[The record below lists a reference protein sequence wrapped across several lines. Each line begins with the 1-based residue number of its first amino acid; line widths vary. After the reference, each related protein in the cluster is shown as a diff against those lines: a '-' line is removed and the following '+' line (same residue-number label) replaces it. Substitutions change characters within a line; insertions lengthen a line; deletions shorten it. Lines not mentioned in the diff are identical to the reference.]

1 MYDEDI
7 KIGVEVV
14 RKVKEFKYLGE
25 VVCADG
31 SLSGE
36 IVGRTKSGW
45 AKWREVSGVMCD
57 KSIPKWLKGR
67 VYKSMIRLA
76 LMYGT
81 ETWAI
86 KKAEE
91 RKMQTTELRML
102 RWMIGKTRKKIGS
115 EMKKC
120 EKWSVADIMKKMR
133 LTWFGQME
141 RRDDGYVGKRVQ
153 KIEIT

>member
-1 MYDEDI
+1 MVANFSGKMYDEDI

-14 RKVKEFKYLGE
+14 RKVTEFKYLGE
-25 VVCADG
+25 VVCPGG
-31 SLSGE
+31 SLGGE
-36 IVGRTKSGW
+36 ILGRTKSGW

-67 VYKSMIRLA
+67 VYKSMIRPA

-91 RKMQTTELRML
+91 RKMQTIEMRML
-102 RWMIGKTRKKIGS
+102 RWIIGKTRKNRVRNEEVRKTVKVPYIA
-115 EMKKC
+115 EKC
-120 EKWSVADIMKKMR
+120 ERGD
-133 LTWFGQME
+133 
-141 RRDDGYVGKRVQ
+141 
-153 KIEIT
+153 